1 MQNDNSFILKKI
13 LIVDDSPEAIEVLG
27 NALLKHYTCQVALT
41 GEKAINLLNTTKEL
55 PDLIL
60 LDVMMPGMD
69 GYEVCKRI
77 KMDARLKD
85 IPIIFISALNETFD
99 KVQAFETGGVDYITK
114 PFQREEIMAR
124 VSTHLE
130 IAQSR
135 KEIKDL
141 YTKTLQG
148 TLSAINDMLAI
159 ANPEVSKISN
169 SMRLY
174 AEMIMQELSIKDSWD
189 LKLACLLSGI
199 GMLAEAIKKK
209 EEGVFTYAKNSVDR
223 QNINSTFDINKA
235 NEALALSTQ
244 VIENI
249 PKLERVVKIIN
260 ISMSPL
266 GEANRNTSVSN
277 INRDILKG
285 HILRVLINYFYK
297 IKHEENYMLV
307 LKQMRNDQE
316 EFYLQQI
323 LDALDKVQNS
333 LSISHISEVKIN
345 ELKPKMILAKDICSL
360 EGKVLL
366 KAGYELSESLI
377 AVLKNLKAIKDVK
390 IKIIKKFDAI

>member
-13 LIVDDSPEAIEVLG
+13 LIVDDSPEAIEILG
-27 NALLKHYTCQVALT
+27 NALLKHYKCQVALN
-41 GEKAINLLNTTKEL
+41 GEKAINLLNTRKEL

-99 KVQAFETGGVDYITK
+99 KVKAFETGGVDYITK

-174 AEMIMQELSIKDSWD
+174 AEMIMKELSIKDSWD

-209 EEGVFTYAKNSVDR
+209 EEGVFTD
-223 QNINSTFDINKA
+223 NINSTFDINKA

-244 VIENI
+244 VIKNI

-266 GEANRNTSVSN
+266 DETNRNTPVSN

-297 IKHEENYMLV
+297 IKQEENYILV

-316 EFYLQQI
+316 EFYLQPI
-323 LDALDKVQNS
+323 LDALNKVQNS

-377 AVLKNLKAIKDVK
+377 AVLKNLKTIKDVK
-390 IKIIKKFDAI
+390 IKIIKKFEYAI

>member
-1 MQNDNSFILKKI
+1 MQNDNSFIFKKI

-27 NALLKHYTCQVALT
+27 NALLKHYKCQVALT
-41 GEKAINLLNTTKEL
+41 GEKAINLLNTTKVL

-77 KMDARLKD
+77 KMDARLKE
-85 IPIIFISALNETFD
+85 IPIVFISALNETFD
-99 KVQAFETGGVDYITK
+99 KVKAFETGGVDYITK

-174 AEMIMQELSIKDSWD
+174 ADLIMKELSIKDSWD

-209 EEGVFTYAKNSVDR
+209 EERGFTD
-223 QNINSTFDINKA
+223 NINSTFDINKA
-235 NEALALSTQ
+235 NEALSLSTQ
-244 VIENI
+244 VIKNI

-266 GEANRNTSVSN
+266 DETNRNTPVSN

-297 IKHEENYMLV
+297 IKHEENYILV

-323 LDALDKVQNS
+323 LDALNKVQNS

-377 AVLKNLKAIKDVK
+377 AVLKNLKAIKNIK
-390 IKIIKKFDAI
+390 IKIIKKFEYAI